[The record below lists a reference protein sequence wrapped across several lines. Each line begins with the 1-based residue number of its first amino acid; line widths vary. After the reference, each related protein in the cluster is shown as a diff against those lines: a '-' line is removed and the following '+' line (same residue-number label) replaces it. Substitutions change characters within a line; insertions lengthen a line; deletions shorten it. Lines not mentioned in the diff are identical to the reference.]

1 MHKTTFLFQNTN
13 IIANTLQ
20 CRFLLFCSLFFI
32 WFLTFYLY
40 LFSIPFTAFR
50 VSYVTAFV
58 YPKYGK
64 WKILQ
69 LQRNQPR
76 LRSMLSFWNWTM
88 VVSCRPI
95 LERQHVLETRLKKN
109 VKSVKVLKYKPMY
122 LSLSV
127 VDAMFNLYYFFQFL
141 SKELQKSSLC
151 SFDYLPK
158 RQTSSEM
165 FLYYLSWSFHFCNFN
180 KIFTIL
186 FAKTCL

>member
-1 MHKTTFLFQNTN
+1 MRKTTFLFQNTN

-127 VDAMFNLYYFFQFL
+127 VDVMFNLYYFFSFC
-141 SKELQKSSLC
+141 KKNYKSHPFVPLTIYPRDKQVVRC
-151 SFDYLPK
+151 
-158 RQTSSEM
+158 
-165 FLYYLSWSFHFCNFN
+165 FC
-180 KIFTIL
+180 II
-186 FAKTCL
+186 